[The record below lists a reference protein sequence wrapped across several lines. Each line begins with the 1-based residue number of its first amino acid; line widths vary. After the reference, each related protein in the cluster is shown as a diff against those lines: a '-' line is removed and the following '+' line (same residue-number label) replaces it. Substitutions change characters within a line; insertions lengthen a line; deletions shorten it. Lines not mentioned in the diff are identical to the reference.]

1 MALMLRIKGG
11 KHDGQEIRVQQ
22 KKKYLIGR
30 AEDCHLRPGGDKVSR
45 YHAALM
51 IDEPMIVIRDLGS
64 TNGTFLNGVRLEA
77 PVELKNGDV
86 VTVGGLSFETVIT
99 TLRTNTPVPGTMK
112 SEMVLGEEGDVALAT
127 GDTHIMSQEQVAKL
141 GLDLAGPAPR
151 QRPPTFGT
159 PGRMDLT
166 SRFPDSPSR
175 PGH

>member
-45 YHAALM
+45 YHCALM

-64 TNGTFLNGVRLEA
+64 TNGTFLNTVKLDG

-86 VTVGGLSFETVIT
+86 VSVGGLTFETVIT
-99 TLRTNTPVPGTMK
+99 TLRSNTPAPGSLRSDT
-112 SEMVLGEEGDVALAT
+112 VGVGDEECLST
-127 GDTHIMSQEQVAKL
+127 GDTHIMSQDAVAKM

-151 QRPPTFGT
+151 QRPPSFGK
-159 PGRMDLT
+159 PVDFS
-166 SRFPDSPSR
+166 SRFLNPPDSHSER
-175 PGH
+175 

>member
-51 IDEPMIVIRDLGS
+51 IDDPMIVIRDLGS
-64 TNGTFLNGVRLEA
+64 TNGTHLNGVKLEG
-77 PVELKNGDV
+77 PVELKNGDI
-86 VTVGGLSFETVIT
+86 VTVGGLSFETLIT
-99 TLRTNTPVPGTMK
+99 TLRTNTPMPGAMD
-112 SEMVLGEEGDVALAT
+112 SVGIGDEALAT
-127 GDTHIMSQEQVAKL
+127 GDTHIMNQEQVAKL

-151 QRPPTFGT
+151 QRPPAFGT
-159 PGRMDLT
+159 PGRMDM
-166 SRFPDSPSR
+166 RFLNNPPDASTGR
-175 PGH
+175 